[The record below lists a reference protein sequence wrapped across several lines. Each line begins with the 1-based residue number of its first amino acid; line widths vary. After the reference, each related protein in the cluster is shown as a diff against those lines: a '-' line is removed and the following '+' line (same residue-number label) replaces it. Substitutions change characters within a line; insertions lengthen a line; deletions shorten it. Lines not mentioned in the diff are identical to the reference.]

1 MNVNTRCAV
10 GRKLI
15 QNKKRKKGGI
25 KMCRFCCDKSIIL
38 STIRQHSK
46 SPSGTFFLMF
56 HCTVV
61 VLVVLWDGSLLRGV
75 FILTKAHAKAQPRI
89 SRSST
94 ALSSSPRATPVQ
106 AASVRLHIISTQ
118 KTTNGNKVKHA
129 VD

>member
-10 GRKLI
+10 GRKWI

-38 STIRQHSK
+38 STILQHSK

-56 HCTVV
+56 RCTVV

-75 FILTKAHAKAQPRI
+75 FILTKAHAKAQPR

-106 AASVRLHIISTQ
+106 AASVRRHIISIQ